1 MKADDG
7 YKRRMWLEPPPLL
20 KMAIIEIV
28 SFPIKHG
35 DFPLLC
41 ERLPEGTRPFELSIQ
56 IKSGNPERKCEA
68 PGHDSVQLVR
78 L

>member
-20 KMAIIEIV
+20 NMAIEIV

-35 DFPLLC
+35 DFP
-41 ERLPEGTRPFELSIQ
+41 
-56 IKSGNPERKCEA
+56 
-68 PGHDSVQLVR
+68 
-78 L
+78 